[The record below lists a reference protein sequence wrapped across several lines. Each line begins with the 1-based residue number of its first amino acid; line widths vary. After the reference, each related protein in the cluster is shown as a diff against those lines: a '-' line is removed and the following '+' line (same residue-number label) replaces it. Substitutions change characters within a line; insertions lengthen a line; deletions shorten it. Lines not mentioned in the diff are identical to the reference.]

1 MIIWKKKKLKG
12 LKINRSDCCKS
23 KYSFPL
29 YVFPIKDGTFNE
41 YGKRTSLNFFLFFF
55 PSLKM
60 KATVIF
66 V

>member
-41 YGKRTSLNFFLFFF
+41 YGKRTSLNFFLFFS
-55 PSLKM
+55 PH
-60 KATVIF
+60 
-66 V
+66 